1 MATDVPLVDAAQL
14 LGELRRTFSSGRT
27 KSEKWRSQQLRALL
41 KMVTEQE
48 KEICKALTL
57 DLGKS
62 EYETYACEVII
73 LLRQGRREGG
83 TDTETE
89 EEPCMRVCG
98 VFFSFLSF
106 FFQPAIQKLE
116 MNPEGNC
123 GGE

>member
-1 MATDVPLVDAAQL
+1 MATDVPLLDAAQL

-27 KSEKWRSQQLRALL
+27 KTEKWRLQQLRALL

-73 LLRQGRREGG
+73 LLRPGKEGGREGG
-83 TDTETE
+83 RDTETE
-89 EEPCMRVCG
+89 GRAVYVCFWG
-98 VFFSFLSF
+98 FLFFLSF
-106 FFQPAIQKLE
+106 FSLQFKSWR
-116 MNPEGNC
+116 
-123 GGE
+123 

>member
-73 LLRQGRREGG
+73 LLRPGKEGGREGG
-83 TDTETE
+83 RD
-89 EEPCMRVCG
+89 
-98 VFFSFLSF
+98 
-106 FFQPAIQKLE
+106 
-116 MNPEGNC
+116 
-123 GGE
+123 